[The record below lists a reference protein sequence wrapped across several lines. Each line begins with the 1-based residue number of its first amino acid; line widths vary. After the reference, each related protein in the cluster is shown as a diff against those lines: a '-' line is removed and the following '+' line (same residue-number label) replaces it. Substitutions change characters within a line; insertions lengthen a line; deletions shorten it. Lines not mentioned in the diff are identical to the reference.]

1 MLKCIKI
8 LLGEDELPLV
18 GGIFIMS
25 RYMNDDI
32 PDDNN
37 QKSFRIE
44 NERLYTINE
53 IAKICGTSRAT
64 LLRMEEYG
72 FDKARYVDK
81 KNGYHY
87 YDVINI
93 HKIMMYQMLQN
104 LGLTVGE
111 VTAYYRHE
119 LEPEAFLEK
128 LKNRLSI
135 AQRCVD
141 EFESRFSERE
151 SIEYSFFALPDV
163 TCYCF
168 NCDIKSPKEQIEYN
182 YRKLQEVYE
191 LGYRPFPTTP
201 MFSITPELNTIYDE
215 QSSIT
220 DDSIMCVAVYPDDKL
235 PSDNIVHFQS
245 KPAYSMLYHGNS
257 TEIMN
262 TGGKMLLER
271 MREQGLKPAG
281 PLYGICVMGPF
292 FGTDI
297 APEDYVFRWA
307 IPIEG

>member
-245 KPAYSMLYHGNS
+245 KQAYSMLYHGNS

>member
-1 MLKCIKI
+1 M
-8 LLGEDELPLV
+8 G
-18 GGIFIMS
+18 
-25 RYMNDDI
+25 RYLNDI
-32 PDDNN
+32 PDDMLNDNN

-119 LEPEAFLEK
+119 LEPEEFLEK

-141 EFESRFSERE
+141 EFESRFSKRE
-151 SIEYSFFALPDV
+151 SIEYSFFTLPDV

-245 KPAYSMLYHGNS
+245 KQAYSMLYHGNS

-292 FGTDI
+292 FGTDV

-307 IPIEG
+307 IPLEG